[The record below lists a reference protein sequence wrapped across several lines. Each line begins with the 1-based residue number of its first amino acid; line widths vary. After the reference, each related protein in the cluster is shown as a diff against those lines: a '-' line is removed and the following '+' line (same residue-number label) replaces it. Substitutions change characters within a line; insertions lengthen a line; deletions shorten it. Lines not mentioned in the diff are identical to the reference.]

1 VAPIHACLYTD
12 PACPWSWAIQPRLRR
27 LEVEFAGALAVRP
40 VMGGLAREFGPALGT
55 VAQWLDAGADSAM
68 PVDARLWIE
77 SPPSSSYPACLAVNA
92 AGEQGLEVQGA
103 YLRTLRQGF
112 ACERRKLD
120 SADAL
125 LDAARSV
132 PGLDVGRLRVDLGS
146 NATAELLGADLER
159 AEAAGERAG
168 ISGRVPLPSLEFLG
182 GDGEVVGGVY
192 GVQSYVAYRDAA
204 LGAGA
209 VVAGRGEAL
218 GVEDALRRF
227 GVMATPEVAAVCDL
241 PGPRAAAELWRLA
254 AEWRVRAES
263 RMGGELWALA

>member
-1 VAPIHACLYTD
+1 MAPIHACFYTD
-12 PACPWSWAIQPRLRR
+12 PACPWSWAIQPQLRR
-27 LEVEFAGALAVRP
+27 LEVEFAGALAARP

-92 AGEQGLEVQGA
+92 AGEQGFEVQSA
-103 YLRTLRQGF
+103 YLRVLRQGF

-120 SADAL
+120 SAEAL

-168 ISGRVPLPSLEFLG
+168 VSGRVPLPSLELFDAG
-182 GDGEVVGGVY
+182 GEVVDGVY
-192 GVQSYVAYRDAA
+192 GVQPYVAYRDAA

-209 VVAGRGEAL
+209 VAGEGPAPS
-218 GVEDALRRF
+218 VEDALRRF

-263 RMGGELWALA
+263 RVGGELWALA